1 MDKNSFTNWLAY
13 DIQYVLAS
21 LQSNGSAAAA
31 TQEFTALDDKWE
43 GLVEDFSEQPGN
55 PPTFGVQYEQIFGT
69 YEPPPP
75 PQFELEWWTWLL
87 VALLVPLAIA
97 SAVLLVR
104 ASAQRKAA
112 RRLRGPPDPAS
123 PDTTFAMTDIM
134 DSTKLWEALPGP
146 VMEAS
151 VALHNQCLQEA
162 AGECWGYLSFTE
174 GDAFFIV
181 FHSVQDAVR
190 WALLVQERLLQLPWP
205 AELLAHPSGA
215 EEYGPGGME
224 GSSRATLAVSTRTVT
239 DTESSHADSERI
251 GLARE
256 YEISTKSDASANA
269 PSGDFMGENGASAL
283 LHRGLRGECM
293 FAAGRGGG
301 LTKTKC
307 ASACTPAGPSRR
319 RGATRRRRS
328 STPVR
333 PRRSAAPS
341 ATPARAG
348 PP

>member
-1 MDKNSFTNWLAY
+1 M
-13 DIQYVLAS
+13 
-21 LQSNGSAAAA
+21 
-31 TQEFTALDDKWE
+31 
-43 GLVEDFSEQPGN
+43 
-55 PPTFGVQYEQIFGT
+55 
-69 YEPPPP
+69 
-75 PQFELEWWTWLL
+75 
-87 VALLVPLAIA
+87 
-97 SAVLLVR
+97 LLVR
-104 ASAQRKAA
+104 RSAQRKAA

-151 VALHNQCLQEA
+151 VVLHNQCLQEA
-162 AGECWGYLSFTE
+162 AAECFGYLSFTE

-239 DTESSHADSERI
+239 DTVSSHADSERI

-256 YEISTKSDASANA
+256 HEISTKSDASANA
-269 PSGDFMGENGASAL
+269 PSGDFLGENGGSAL
-283 LHRGLRGECM
+283 LFRGLRGECM
-293 FAAGRGGG
+293 
-301 LTKTKC
+301 
-307 ASACTPAGPSRR
+307 
-319 RGATRRRRS
+319 
-328 STPVR
+328 R
-333 PRRSAAPS
+333 PRPG
-341 ATPARAG
+341 G
-348 PP
+348 PED

>member
-1 MDKNSFTNWLAY
+1 M
-13 DIQYVLAS
+13 
-21 LQSNGSAAAA
+21 
-31 TQEFTALDDKWE
+31 
-43 GLVEDFSEQPGN
+43 
-55 PPTFGVQYEQIFGT
+55 
-69 YEPPPP
+69 
-75 PQFELEWWTWLL
+75 
-87 VALLVPLAIA
+87 
-97 SAVLLVR
+97 LLVR
-104 ASAQRKAA
+104 GSAQRKAA

-162 AGECWGYLSFTE
+162 AAECFGYLSFTE

-224 GSSRATLAVSTRTVT
+224 GSSRATLAVSSRTVT

-251 GLARE
+251 RLARE
-256 YEISTKSDASANA
+256 YSKISTKSDASANA
-269 PSGDFMGENGASAL
+269 PSGDFLGENGGSAL
-283 LHRGLRGECM
+283 LYRGLRGECM
-293 FAAGRGGG
+293 
-301 LTKTKC
+301 
-307 ASACTPAGPSRR
+307 
-319 RGATRRRRS
+319 
-328 STPVR
+328 R
-333 PRRSAAPS
+333 PRPGGAED
-341 ATPARAG
+341 
-348 PP
+348 